1 MTFLDELRK
10 IFLFSELEDSELEQI
25 LSFSKIKTFSKGEII
40 FFDTEPYIG
49 FYGIING
56 QVKIYKISQEG
67 REHIIHL
74 ENTGSTFAE
83 IPMFEKYL
91 VTAKSTS
98 CYPANAMSIEDCT
111 KLIRVPELEF
121 LNFICENPKI
131 CMKMLCSF
139 ARRLKF
145 LNSHIGSIILDDV
158 TKRLLKY
165 IVKKCE
171 CECMDNNIINKCNEC
186 TIELDISKSDL
197 ASHLGTIT
205 ETLSRSFKK
214 LQNENVISVKGK
226 FITIKNLTY
235 IKKIIK

>member
-1 MTFLDELRK
+1 MTNSDELK
-10 IFLFSELEDSELEQI
+10 NIFLFSELEDFELENI
-25 LSFSKIKTFSKGEII
+25 LNFSRIKVYSKGEII

-49 FYGIING
+49 FYGIIDG
-56 QVKIYKISQEG
+56 YVKIYKISPEG

-74 ENTGSTFAE
+74 ENSGSTFAE

-91 VTAKSTS
+91 AKTNSTH
-98 CYPANAMSIEDCT
+98 CYPANAMSIEDNT
-111 KLIRVPELEF
+111 KVIRVPESDF
-121 LNFICENPKI
+121 LSFLRENPKI

-171 CECMDNNIINKCNEC
+171 CNCTDNNSVKECFEC

-214 LQNENVISVKGK
+214 LQNENIISVKGK
-226 FITIKNLTY
+226 LITIKNLTY